1 MIGEDENVDTVIE
14 KALSFKAQIVKLTGK
29 VQALNVEKQTEQERA
44 ANIQSLLSS
53 KEQSVSVRRCDLI
66 RQPLLYFIYCPSPL
80 RESYFVPK
88 E

>member
-29 VQALNVEKQTEQERA
+29 VKALNVEKQTKQERA
-44 ANIQSLLSS
+44 TNIQSLLSS
-53 KEQSVSVRRCDLI
+53 KEQ
-66 RQPLLYFIYCPSPL
+66 
-80 RESYFVPK
+80 FVA